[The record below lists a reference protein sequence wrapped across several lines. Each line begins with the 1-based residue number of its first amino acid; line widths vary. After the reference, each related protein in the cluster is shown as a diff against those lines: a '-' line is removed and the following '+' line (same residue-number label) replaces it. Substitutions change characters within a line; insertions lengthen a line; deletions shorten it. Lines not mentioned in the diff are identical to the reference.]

1 MLKAVP
7 LRIDIRDGVIS
18 DTPTELIWQAVSV
31 PNRFSVEFTDE
42 LLDDELARQIQAYP
56 TRFTPW
62 LKTVWDDYRSCVSG
76 ACIHL
81 VTR

>member
-1 MLKAVP
+1 MLKPVP

-18 DTPTELIWQAVSV
+18 DTPTELIWQAFSV

-56 TRFTPW
+56 KRFTPW
-62 LKTVWDDYRSCVSG
+62 LKTAWDDYRSCVSG